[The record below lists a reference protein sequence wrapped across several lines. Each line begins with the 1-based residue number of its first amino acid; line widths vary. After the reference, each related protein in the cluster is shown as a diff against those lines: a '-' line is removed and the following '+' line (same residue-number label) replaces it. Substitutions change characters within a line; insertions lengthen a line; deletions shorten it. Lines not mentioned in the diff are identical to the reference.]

1 MATDPEDDTLSY
13 LVVVGAAYTGGFTVT
28 NSGGQIQTGQKLNFE
43 AAGSYLVRIQVSD
56 PLRPHRHH
64 RCDGYA
70 VNDVAE
76 APAIYVDALSVTLE
90 RCLENS
96 AAGVNVGDPVTAVDE
111 DAGDTVSYSDDSSE
125 FDINSSTGQV
135 TVATGADLDHEGT
148 DQYVFTATA
157 TDSTGLTD
165 TIEVTVD
172 ITDVDERPTL
182 VPDPTTISTGMGTN
196 QQFSFGNVGSIQT
209 ISVTRQDNGGSIVV
223 HTGQA
228 GLDCASSVGGVSVAS
243 SSSFW
248 VRYCTGGEVSLIVR
262 DVGNPTTNFRVYTF
276 SVAESNVAPVFD
288 IPGQFGRT
296 IPENSAAGTNVGD
309 AVTATDA
316 DDGQTV
322 SYSLTVD
329 DSGNF
334 IIGSSSGQITVA
346 TGASL
351 DREEDIVRTVV
362 VRASDDGT
370 PQLHADKTV
379 AITLSNVNEVPEFD
393 AATAIRTVPENSAGD
408 TNVGAP
414 VEATDPDVG
423 DTLTYTDDSDVFNV
437 VNTSGQL
444 QVHQNGASL
453 DYEGTNSYTVTV
465 TVNDAAGLSDSI
477 VVTVNLTNVNE
488 PPSFDAGGATT
499 LSVAENSAAGTPL
512 APPWASP
519 TSTPGIP
526 RRTPTTARGS
536 TSAAPARCTWPP
548 GRTSTMSRR
557 TITRLR
563 QPWPTA
569 AG

>member
-1 MATDPEDDTLSY
+1 M
-13 LVVVGAAYTGGFTVT
+13 
-28 NSGGQIQTGQKLNFE
+28 
-43 AAGSYLVRIQVSD
+43 
-56 PLRPHRHH
+56 
-64 RCDGYA
+64 
-70 VNDVAE
+70 
-76 APAIYVDALSVTLE
+76 
-90 RCLENS
+90 
-96 AAGVNVGDPVTAVDE
+96 
-111 DAGDTVSYSDDSSE
+111 
-125 FDINSSTGQV
+125 
-135 TVATGADLDHEGT
+135 ATGADLDYEGT

-465 TVNDAAGLSDSI
+465 TATDPEGLADTVSVTINLTDVGPSVTAVTVSNIAETRSTRVTGTLAEASDGCLTSSDVVLQASRRGRGLVSVLPGRNRGRQRRPRRHWPGQGHQPHRGRIHRDKFRDGHHQDRHLPHAGQLPASGLS
-477 VVTVNLTNVNE
+477 VRVHHQGN
-488 PPSFDAGGATT
+488 A
-499 LSVAENSAAGTPL
+499 
-512 APPWASP
+512 
-519 TSTPGIP
+519 
-526 RRTPTTARGS
+526 
-536 TSAAPARCTWPP
+536 
-548 GRTSTMSRR
+548 
-557 TITRLR
+557 
-563 QPWPTA
+563 
-569 AG
+569 